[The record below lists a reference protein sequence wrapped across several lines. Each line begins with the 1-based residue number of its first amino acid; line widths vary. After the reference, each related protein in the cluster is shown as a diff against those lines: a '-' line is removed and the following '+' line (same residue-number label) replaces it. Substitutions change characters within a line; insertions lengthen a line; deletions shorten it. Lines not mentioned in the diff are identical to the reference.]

1 MSHWKRL
8 TAREVKAATTPGK
21 LYDGGG
27 LILVVDRNGRKRWAF
42 KYTVKGRTRETGFG
56 SADFVSLTDAREK
69 AMAWRRDIALGID
82 PLADKA
88 EAEAPPPLRA
98 DTFGEVAA
106 RYIAAHQPT
115 WKSKKHGGQWTATL
129 KTHAAAL
136 WSAPV
141 ATITTDDV
149 LAVLRPLWTSK
160 AETASRLRGRIEKI
174 LDAAKV
180 EGLREGENP
189 ARWSGHLA
197 LALPKPKRLTRGH
210 HAAMAY
216 GRLPAFCA
224 ALQERPAV
232 AARALLFTILTAAR
246 SGEVRAATAA
256 EIDTAKGLWTIP
268 GTRMKSGRPHRVPLS
283 RQALALLAACPSDG
297 FLFPPP
303 RGGAQPFSDMAFGAL
318 LQRMGHDV
326 TTHGFRSSFR
336 DWAGDETDHAREVIE
351 AALAHVVGDEAE
363 RAYRRGDALEK
374 RRRLMQDWADYCWSD
389 G

>member
-1 MSHWKRL
+1 MAAFHRL
-8 TAREVKAATTPGK
+8 TARQVSAAKTPGK

-27 LILVVDRNGRKRWAF
+27 LILVVDKNGRKRWAF
-42 KYTVKGRTRETGFG
+42 KYTVQGRTRETGFG
-56 SADFVSLTDAREK
+56 SAEVTTLAEAREK
-69 AMAWRRDIALGID
+69 AMAWRKEIAAGRD
-82 PLADKA
+82 PLAVQ
-88 EAEAPPPLRA
+88 EAATPAPMRA

-106 RYIAAHQPT
+106 RYIAAHAPT

-141 ATITTDDV
+141 SAITTDDV
-149 LAVLRPLWTSK
+149 LAVLRPLWTTK

-180 EGLREGENP
+180 EGLRAGENP

-197 LALPKPKRLTRGH
+197 LTLPKPKRLARGH
-210 HAAMAY
+210 HAALPYHQA
-216 GRLPAFCA
+216 PAFCA
-224 ALQERPAV
+224 ALKTREAI

-246 SGEVRAATAA
+246 SGEVRAATVD
-256 EIDTAKGLWTIP
+256 EIDIERALWTIP
-268 GTRMKSGRPHRVPLS
+268 GARMKSGRPHRVPLS
-283 RQALALLAACPSDG
+283 RQSLALVANLPAQG

-303 RGGAQPFSDMAFGAL
+303 RGGSNPFSDMAFGAL
-318 LQRMGHDV
+318 MARMGLDV
-326 TTHGFRSSFR
+326 TTHGFRSTFR
-336 DWAGDETDHAREVIE
+336 DWAGDETDHAREIIE

-374 RRRLMQDWADYCWSD
+374 RRRLMQEWADYCWPD